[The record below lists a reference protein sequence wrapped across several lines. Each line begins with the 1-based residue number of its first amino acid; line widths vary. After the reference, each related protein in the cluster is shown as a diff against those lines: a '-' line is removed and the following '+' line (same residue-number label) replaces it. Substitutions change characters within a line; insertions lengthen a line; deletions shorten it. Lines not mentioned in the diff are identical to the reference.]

1 MKPLAMRID
10 PADPRPI
17 YVQVMDELRRAIAT
31 GALAPGDP
39 VPSIRD
45 AARQLRINPLTVK
58 QAYGEL
64 EREALVEVRR
74 GLGTY
79 VRANVS
85 AEAAREVVARAVAE
99 RALRDAY
106 RHGVSVRAL
115 LLAIRAIAR
124 SGDGEARSSG
134 KRARR

>member
-85 AEAAREVVARAVAE
+85 AEAAREVVARTVAE

-124 SGDGEARSSG
+124 SGDGEARGSG

>member
-85 AEAAREVVARAVAE
+85 AEATREVVAHTVAE

-106 RHGVSVRAL
+106 RNGVSVRAL

-124 SGDGEARSSG
+124 SGDSQARSSG
-134 KRARR
+134 KRERR

>member
-1 MKPLAMRID
+1 MRID

-17 YVQVMDELRRAIAT
+17 YVQVMDEVRRAVAT

-39 VPSIRD
+39 VPSIREV
-45 AARQLRINPLTVK
+45 ARQLRINPLTVK

-74 GLGTY
+74 GLGTF
-79 VRANVS
+79 VRAKVS
-85 AEAAREVVARAVAE
+85 AAATREEVARGVAE

-106 RHGVSVRAL
+106 RNGLSAKQL
-115 LLAIRAIAR
+115 LDAIRASSRSEDNATRGAAR
-124 SGDGEARSSG
+124 G
-134 KRARR
+134 ARR

>member
-1 MKPLAMRID
+1 MRID

-17 YVQVMDELRRAIAT
+17 YVQVMDEVRRAVAT

-39 VPSIRD
+39 VPSIREV
-45 AARQLRINPLTVK
+45 ARQLRINPLTVK

-79 VRANVS
+79 VRANAS
-85 AEAAREVVARAVAE
+85 AEAAREEVARAVAE

-106 RHGVSVRAL
+106 RNGLTARTLIA
-115 LLAIRAIAR
+115 AIRA
-124 SGDGEARSSG
+124 SSQPEDSDSTVRG
-134 KRARR
+134 ARR

>member
-1 MKPLAMRID
+1 MGELVLHID

-17 YVQVMDELRRAIAT
+17 YVQVMDEVRRAVAT

-39 VPSIRD
+39 VPSIREV
-45 AARQLRINPLTVK
+45 ARQLRINPLTVK

-64 EREALVEVRR
+64 ELEALVEVRR

-85 AEAAREVVARAVAE
+85 AEAARAEVARAVAE
-99 RALRDAY
+99 RALREAY
-106 RHGVSVRAL
+106 RNGLTAKAL
-115 LLAIRAIAR
+115 IAAIRAWSR
-124 SGDGEARSSG
+124 PEDRETRRTVGG
-134 KRARR
+134 ARR

>member
-1 MKPLAMRID
+1 MRID

-17 YVQVMDELRRAIAT
+17 YVQVMDEVRRAIAI
-31 GALAPGDP
+31 GALVPGDP
-39 VPSIRD
+39 VPSIREV
-45 AARQLRINPLTVK
+45 ARRLRINPLTVK

-79 VRANVS
+79 VRASVS
-85 AEAAREVVARAVAE
+85 ANAARAEVARAVAE

-106 RHGVSVRAL
+106 RNGLDAKGL
-115 LLAIRAIAR
+115 IAAIRAASQPEDSATR
-124 SGDGEARSSG
+124 GAGG
-134 KRARR
+134 RARR

>member
-1 MKPLAMRID
+1 
-10 PADPRPI
+10 
-17 YVQVMDELRRAIAT
+17 VRRAIAT

-39 VPSIRD
+39 VPSIRE

-64 EREALVEVRR
+64 AREALIEVRR

-85 AEAAREVVARAVAE
+85 ALAAREEVARAVAE

-106 RHGVSVRAL
+106 RNGVPATAL
-115 LLAIRAIAR
+115 IAAIRASTR
-124 SGDGEARSSG
+124 TEDSETHKTGRGV
-134 KRARR
+134 RR

>member
-1 MKPLAMRID
+1 MRID
-10 PADPRPI
+10 PTDPRPI
-17 YVQVMDELRRAIAT
+17 YVQVMDEVRRAVAT
-31 GALAPGDP
+31 GALAPGDT
-39 VPSIRD
+39 VPSIREV
-45 AARQLRINPLTVK
+45 ARQLRINPLTVK

-85 AEAAREVVARAVAE
+85 ADAAREEVARAVAE

-106 RHGVSVRAL
+106 RNGLTAKAL
-115 LLAIRAIAR
+115 IAAIRASSRPEDSETR
-124 SGDGEARSSG
+124 SIGGG
-134 KRARR
+134 ARR